1 MRYGGRFGG
10 LLVALSVCAALGN
23 WLPASTALAGN
34 SFLYVDQANSNC
46 SDSGSGSQE
55 QPFCAIQPAATTAVA
70 GQTVLISSGTYQE
83 SVTVANS
90 GQSASP
96 ILFQAAPGASVS
108 VVGGTHGFT
117 ISSKSWVVIQNIS
130 VSQTSS
136 DGIYVANSSNI
147 RLSNDHVSYA
157 GRPVQGFVARG
168 IRLTGDTNPVV
179 SGCVLDHNSEA
190 GVYLV
195 NGTTG
200 AQIVGNQT
208 FANARQYTRAAPG
221 IDVRTIGNL
230 IANNVSHDNEDSG
243 LQFYPGAADNL
254 VIDNVAYHNGDHGID
269 DYQATGQK
277 IIGNSVYRN
286 VTAGINLEGS
296 STGGL
301 LANNISVDNGINSPR
316 TSSNIRV
323 DSTSTT
329 GTSID
334 YDLVFLHQPST
345 MFIWGSSFYSS
356 LAALTAATGQEA
368 HGIQADPGWA
378 APNSGDLHLL
388 AGSPGIDSANSGV
401 VGEPQ
406 TDADGNARVD
416 DPSTPNTGAGPRSYD
431 DRGAYE
437 FQGRGTDAPPSVSLR
452 VSPSSGTAPLD
463 VAADASASTDTDATP
478 IASFLFD
485 FGDGSSTVGPQASA
499 TATHTYG
506 TYGAFTVTVTVT
518 DTGGLSSSANQR
530 VSVASANLV
539 LNPGFETDTSGWSAV
554 GTGMVLDRVSGG
566 HSGDW
571 SGVVMNAGGGHGVC
585 GLDDTPNWVG
595 STVPGTYSAA
605 LWVRSDG
612 SGATLKLKIGE
623 YQGSTLLGS
632 QQSSLKL
639 GSSWQQI
646 TVSYRPLATGSTLSE
661 QAYLSKAPAGTCFY
675 VDDAQINVS

>member
-1 MRYGGRFGG
+1 MRYWRRFGVPV
-10 LLVALSVCAALGN
+10 VALSVCAVLGT
-23 WLPASTALAGN
+23 WLPASTALADT
-34 SFLYVDQANSNC
+34 SILYVDQADSNC
-46 SDSGSGSQE
+46 TDSGSGSQE
-55 QPFCAIQPAATTAVA
+55 QPFCTIQPAATKAVA
-70 GQTVLISSGTYQE
+70 GQTVLISTGTYQE

-90 GQSASP
+90 GQPASA
-96 ILFQAAPGASVS
+96 IVFQAAPGASVS
-108 VVGGTHGFT
+108 VVGGTHGFA

-130 VSQTSS
+130 VAHTSS

-147 RLSNDHVSYA
+147 TLSSDHVSYA
-157 GRPVQGFVARG
+157 GQPVQGYVARG

-195 NGTTG
+195 SGTTG

-221 IDVRTIGNL
+221 IDVRTNGNV

-269 DYQATGQK
+269 NYQATGQE

-296 STGGL
+296 STGGF

-334 YDLVFLHQPST
+334 YDLVFLHQAST

-356 LAALTAATGQEA
+356 LAALTAATGQEV
-368 HGIQADPGWA
+368 HGVQADPGWA
-378 APNSGDLHLL
+378 APDSGDLHLL
-388 AGSPGIDSANSGV
+388 AGSPGIDSASSGV
-401 VGEPQ
+401 AGEPP
-406 TDADGNARVD
+406 TDADGNPRVD
-416 DPSTPNTGAGPRSYD
+416 DPATANTGSGPRPYD

-437 FQGRGTDAPPSVSLR
+437 FQGGGTDAPPSASLQ

-463 VAADASASTDTDATP
+463 VVADASASTDTDATP
-478 IASFLFD
+478 IDSFLFA
-485 FGDGSSTVGPQASA
+485 FGDGSATVGPQASA
-499 TATHTYG
+499 TANHTYG

-518 DTGGLSSSANQR
+518 DTGGQSSTATQS
-530 VSVASANLV
+530 VSVSSANLV
-539 LNPGFETDTSGWSAV
+539 LNPGFETDTSGWAAV

-566 HSGDW
+566 HSGGW
-571 SGVVMNAGGGHGVC
+571 AGVVTSGGGHGVC

-595 STVPGTYSAA
+595 STVPGTYSAV
-605 LWVRSDG
+605 LWARSDG

-632 QQSSLKL
+632 QQASMKL
-639 GSSWQQI
+639 GTSWQQI
-646 TVSYRPLATGSTLSE
+646 AVSYHPLATGSTLSE

-675 VDDAQINVS
+675 VDDAQIYVS